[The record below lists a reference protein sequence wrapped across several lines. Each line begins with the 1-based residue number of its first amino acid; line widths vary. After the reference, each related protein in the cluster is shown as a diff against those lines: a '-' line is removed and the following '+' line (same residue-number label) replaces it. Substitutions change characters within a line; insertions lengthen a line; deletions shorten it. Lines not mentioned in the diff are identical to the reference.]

1 MFLVYSIYS
10 IATNIKASQMEADGN
25 YSSQV
30 LKYLSI
36 SLGSKQMFSSPD
48 KQKLYLIG
56 AWIGSFML
64 IVWGFIF
71 MWLKYHQK
79 GDEVK
84 ILMETKSVAEYSLVI
99 EKMPTGL
106 TK

>member
-1 MFLVYSIYS
+1 MFMLYSIYS
-10 IATNIKASQMEADGN
+10 IATNIKASQMETDGN
-25 YSSQV
+25 YSDQV

-36 SLGSKQMFSSPD
+36 SLGSKQLFSSPD
-48 KQKLYLIG
+48 KKKLYLAG

-64 IVWGFIF
+64 IAWGFVF
-71 MWLKYHQK
+71 MGLKYYQK

>member
-1 MFLVYSIYS
+1 
-10 IATNIKASQMEADGN
+10 METDGN
-25 YSSQV
+25 YSDRV

-36 SLGSKQMFSSPD
+36 SLGSKQLFSSPD
-48 KQKLYLIG
+48 KQKLYLVG

-64 IVWGFIF
+64 IVWGFVF
-71 MWLKYHQK
+71 MGLKYYQK